1 MPLCILYL
9 SVFVHLSLHSG
20 SRRYNE
26 VHYKNMAATT
36 VTSKHSGSSL
46 KAVNQKIAKK
56 KQVYKP
62 ILANPFTNESQLWSS
77 CRPSDPDL
85 LLHHILQRSIL
96 SKYKLLRSSEVPVE
110 QWPFRLLTDYNEIIQ
125 FLSESGNTSSD
136 NNDKAVLFVCNRDTN
151 DVPLVLL
158 QPVPLLASLTTRVQ
172 VITVSLP
179 VGAYSMIN
187 ESLGGS
193 STSSRSS
200 PLLLLLPPT
209 TFDSGNSNWQRL
221 VKQITDLLPRDSQS
235 QSPSLFPWIEKL
247 KFQRAKLKLI
257 SMEKKQQKKAVKR

>member
-1 MPLCILYL
+1 MSCVSAYL
-9 SVFVHLSLHSG
+9 SVFVHLSLHSE

-110 QWPFRLLTDYNEIIQ
+110 QWPFRLLTDYNEIIR
-125 FLSESGNTSSD
+125 FLSESGNTSS

-187 ESLGGS
+187 ESLGS
-193 STSSRSS
+193 STSTSPQSSSSS

-209 TFDSGNSNWQRL
+209 TNDNDSGNSNWQRL
-221 VKQITDLLPRDSQS
+221 VKQITDLLPRDSP
-235 QSPSLFPWIEKL
+235 SPSLFPWIEKL

-257 SMEKKQQKKAVKR
+257 SMEKKQQKR

>member
-1 MPLCILYL
+1 
-9 SVFVHLSLHSG
+9 
-20 SRRYNE
+20 
-26 VHYKNMAATT
+26 MAATT

-96 SKYKLLRSSEVPVE
+96 SKYKLLKSSEVPVE
-110 QWPFRLLTDYNEIIQ
+110 QWPFRLLTDYNEIIR
-125 FLSESGNTSSD
+125 FLSENGNTSS
-136 NNDKAVLFVCNRDTN
+136 NNDDKAVLFVCNRDTN

-193 STSSRSS
+193 STSSQSS
-200 PLLLLLPPT
+200 SLLLLLPPT
-209 TFDSGNSNWQRL
+209 TNDNDSGNSNWQRL
-221 VKQITDLLPRDSQS
+221 VKQITDLLPRDSP
-235 QSPSLFPWIEKL
+235 SPSLFPWIEKL

-257 SMEKKQQKKAVKR
+257 SMEKKKKKKKKQKR